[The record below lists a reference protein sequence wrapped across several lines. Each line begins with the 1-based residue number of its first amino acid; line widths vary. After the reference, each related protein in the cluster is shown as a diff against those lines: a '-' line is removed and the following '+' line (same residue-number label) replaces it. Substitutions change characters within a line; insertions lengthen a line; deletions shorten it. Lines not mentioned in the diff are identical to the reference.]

1 MREAVGGTLLINIML
16 IFIAI
21 YIAFLAVAI
30 NYSMAFKVKNHV
42 ISIIEENEGYPGH
55 NNEAVARIDEFLAT
69 IGYAPHKMQNEEG
82 EYTIE
87 TKVTPRG
94 TYYVVTT
101 YIAFDVPII
110 GLDFRFPI
118 KGETRIM
125 INR

>member
-1 MREAVGGTLLINIML
+1 
-16 IFIAI
+16 
-21 YIAFLAVAI
+21 
-30 NYSMAFKVKNHV
+30 MAFKVKNHV

-101 YIAFDVPII
+101 YIALMYLLLVLIS
-110 GLDFRFPI
+110 DFLLRVKP
-118 KGETRIM
+118 E
-125 INR
+125 